1 MTDEITIRTALA
13 DACSQRGA
21 QAEISKAFNVSQSTV
36 KRWLEGGEI
45 PPPML
50 KLLDWYFFG
59 TLPPR
64 LASDDHAEK
73 GQLDFSPEE
82 WNIVLIL
89 AARAG
94 QTPSK
99 WIASTIRFHLDLYKA
114 SLEAPSTSAP
124 SHPPLNT
131 LPDPSYEGKQDRP
144 TVNPGRAQS

>member
-1 MTDEITIRTALA
+1 MRGESFFLQIAAVTDEITIREALS
-13 DACSQRGA
+13 DACAKRGV

-36 KRWLEGGEI
+36 KRWFEGGEI

-64 LASDDHAEK
+64 LSSDEQVPS
-73 GQLDFSPEE
+73 GMLDFSPEE

-94 QTPSK
+94 QSPAK
-99 WIASTIRFHLDLYKA
+99 WIASTIRFHLDLYKSA
-114 SLEAPSTSAP
+114 S
-124 SHPPLNT
+124 N
-131 LPDPSYEGKQDRP
+131 EGNGTTGHK
-144 TVNPGRAQS
+144 